1 MKNSLY
7 LRSGLIALVLLAA
20 IPAVL
25 GATSIS
31 GPTVISSPGT
41 YVLAQDIAGGNSPAI
56 WVKSSGVTIDGNG
69 HTIRGSGGSFGIL
82 VNRDG
87 TTLSGVEI
95 RNVRLQN
102 WNCGIYLKGVASSK
116 VSGVTAVSNGK
127 AGINLRTTRG
137 TTISGC
143 TVSGNQQGILLWQ
156 DCDGN
161 TISGNTMKDNSD
173 MGLWMAGTGRTGSGI
188 VYDSTGNTVSNNVAT
203 GNRYG
208 LYLDFTR
215 DNTVTG
221 NRATGNDDHGIF
233 LDYSSG
239 NRVTNNVV
247 SGHSQS
253 GIVLFDSARCTI
265 SGNTA
270 TRNGDF
276 GLWAIQSPSLAIVG
290 NQFSG
295 NSDGTFRLSGGST
308 QSSGSSTQ
316 TSGGATQAVAVTTP
330 VTVATTKAT
339 VTATPTPT
347 KTVSVA
353 ETRALGTSPSPTIG
367 AVTNQQATGSAEI
380 AVNPPTARKGAAVK
394 FTVTPTAGQTVK
406 AVWWSFDADR
416 HLKTWNSRAT
426 SPTFFYPAT
435 GTFSPLVRITYTDN
449 SVEEIRKSLYVK
461 VT

>member
-7 LRSGLIALVLLAA
+7 LRSGLLALVLLAA
-20 IPAVL
+20 IPAAL
-25 GATSIS
+25 GATSIT

-82 VNRDG
+82 VNKDG
-87 TTLSGVEI
+87 TTLSGVTI
-95 RNVRLQN
+95 KNVRLQN
-102 WNCGIYLKGVASSK
+102 WNCGIYFKGVASSSA
-116 VSGVTAVSNGK
+116 SGVTAVSNGK
-127 AGINLRTTRG
+127 AGINLRTTRD

-156 DCDGN
+156 DCDSN

-173 MGLWMAGTGRTGSGI
+173 MGLWLAGTGRTGSGI

-221 NRATGNDDHGIF
+221 NRAANNDDHGIF

-239 NRVTNNVV
+239 NRVTSNTVT
-247 SGHSQS
+247 GHAQS
-253 GIVLFDSARCTI
+253 GFVLFDSDGCTI

-270 TRNGDF
+270 SGNGDY
-276 GLWAIQSPSLAIVG
+276 GLWAIDSSGLSLGA

-295 NSDGTFRLSGGST
+295 NTVGTHKLSGSSS
-308 QSSGSSTQ
+308 SSGSPSQ
-316 TSGGATQAVAVTTP
+316 TSGGAAPAPAVSTQAP
-330 VTVATTKAT
+330 VVSDALTNSVSGSTRSAPV
-339 VTATPTPT
+339 VTATTQ
-347 KTVSVA
+347 A
-353 ETRALGTSPSPTIG
+353 PS
-367 AVTNQQATGSAEI
+367 GSADMTV
-380 AVNPPTARKGAAVK
+380 APATARKGAAVK
-394 FTVTPTAGQTVK
+394 FTVTPTAGKTIK
-406 AVWWSFDADR
+406 AVWWSFDATS
-416 HLKTWNSRAT
+416 HMNTWNSRAT
-426 SPTFFYPAT
+426 NPTFFYPAT
-435 GTFSPLVRITYTDN
+435 GTFSPLVKVTYTDGTTAE
-449 SVEEIRKSLYVK
+449 VRKS
-461 VT
+461 VTIT

>member
-20 IPAVL
+20 IPAAL
-25 GATSIS
+25 GATSIT

-41 YVLAQDIAGGNSPAI
+41 YVLAKDIAGGNSPAI

-69 HTIRGSGGSFGIL
+69 HTIRGAGGSYGIL
-82 VNRDG
+82 VNKDG
-87 TTLSGVEI
+87 TTLTGVTI
-95 RNVRLQN
+95 KNVRLEK
-102 WNCGIYLKGVASSK
+102 WNCGIYFKGVASSRA
-116 VSGVTAVSNGK
+116 SGVTAVSNGK

-143 TVSGNQQGILLWQ
+143 TVTGNQQGILLWQ

-173 MGLWMAGTGRTGSGI
+173 MGLWLAGTGRTSSGI

-221 NRATGNDDHGIF
+221 NKAANNDDHGIF

-239 NRVTNNVV
+239 NRLTSNTVTN
-247 SGHSQS
+247 HPQS
-253 GIVLFDSARCTI
+253 GIVLFDSDGCTI

-270 TRNGDF
+270 SGNGDY
-276 GLWAIQSPSLAIVG
+276 GLWAIDSSGLSISN

-295 NSDGTFRLSGGST
+295 NTDGTHKLSGASSQT
-308 QSSGSSTQ
+308 SGSSTQ
-316 TSGGATQAVAVTTP
+316 TSGGATQAPTVSGP
-330 VTVATTKAT
+330 VTNSLSGSTTSPT
-339 VTATPTPT
+339 VVTATTQ
-347 KTVSVA
+347 A
-353 ETRALGTSPSPTIG
+353 PS
-367 AVTNQQATGSAEI
+367 GSADMTVTP
-380 AVNPPTARKGAAVK
+380 ATARKGAAVK
-394 FTVTPTAGQTVK
+394 FTVTPAAGKTIGS
-406 AVWWSFDADR
+406 VWWSFDATS
-416 HLKTWNSRAT
+416 HMNTWNSRST

-435 GTFSPLVRITYTDN
+435 GTFAPLVKVTYTDGTTAE
-449 SVEEIRKSLYVK
+449 VRKS
-461 VT
+461 VTIT

>member
-7 LRSGLIALVLLAA
+7 LRSGLLALVLLAA
-20 IPAVL
+20 IPAAL
-25 GATSIS
+25 GATSIT

-82 VNRDG
+82 VNKDG
-87 TTLSGVEI
+87 TTLSGVTI
-95 RNVRLQN
+95 KNVRLQN
-102 WNCGIYLKGVASSK
+102 WNCGIYFKGVASSSA
-116 VSGVTAVSNGK
+116 SGVTAVSNGK

-156 DCDGN
+156 DCDSN

-173 MGLWMAGTGRTGSGI
+173 MGLWLAGTGRTGSGI

-221 NRATGNDDHGIF
+221 NRAANNDDHGIF

-239 NRVTNNVV
+239 NRVTSNTVT
-247 SGHSQS
+247 GHAQS
-253 GIVLFDSARCTI
+253 GFVLFDSDGCTI

-270 TRNGDF
+270 SGNGDY
-276 GLWAIQSPSLAIVG
+276 GLWAIDSSGLSLGA

-295 NSDGTFRLSGGST
+295 NTVGTHKLSGSSS
-308 QSSGSSTQ
+308 SSGSPSQ
-316 TSGGATQAVAVTTP
+316 TSGGGAPAPAVSTQAPAVSDALTNSVSRSTRSAP
-330 VTVATTKAT
+330 V
-339 VTATPTPT
+339 VTATT
-347 KTVSVA
+347 
-353 ETRALGTSPSPTIG
+353 
-367 AVTNQQATGSAEI
+367 QASSGSADMTV
-380 AVNPPTARKGAAVK
+380 APATARKGTAVK
-394 FTVTPTAGQTVK
+394 FTVTPTAGKTIK
-406 AVWWSFDADR
+406 SVWWSFDATS
-416 HLKTWNSRAT
+416 HMNTWNSRAT
-426 SPTFFYPAT
+426 NPTFFYPAT
-435 GTFSPLVRITYTDN
+435 GTFSPLVKVTYSDGTTAE
-449 SVEEIRKSLYVK
+449 VRKS
-461 VT
+461 VTIT

>member
-7 LRSGLIALVLLAA
+7 LRSGLLALVLLAA
-20 IPAVL
+20 IPAAL
-25 GATSIS
+25 GATSIT

-41 YVLAQDIAGGNSPAI
+41 YVLTQDITGGSPAI

-69 HTIRGSGGSFGIL
+69 HTIRGSGGSYGIL
-82 VNRDG
+82 VNKDG
-87 TTLSGVEI
+87 TTLSGVTI
-95 RNVRLQN
+95 KNVRVQN
-102 WNCGIYLKGVASSK
+102 WNCGIYLKGVASSS

-161 TISGNTMKDNSD
+161 TITGNTMKDNSD

-221 NRATGNDDHGIF
+221 NRAANNDDHGIF

-247 SGHSQS
+247 TGHAQS
-253 GIVLFDSARCTI
+253 GFVLFDSGGCSISANTA
-265 SGNTA
+265 SGN
-270 TRNGDF
+270 GDY
-276 GLWAIQSPSLAIVG
+276 GLWAIDSAGLSLGA

-295 NSDGTFRLSGGST
+295 NEVGTHKLSGSSS
-308 QSSGSSTQ
+308 SSGSSSQ
-316 TSGGATQAVAVTTP
+316 TSGGAAPAPAVSTQAPAVSGAITNSVSGSTP
-330 VTVATTKAT
+330 SAPV
-339 VTATPTPT
+339 VTATTQ
-347 KTVSVA
+347 A
-353 ETRALGTSPSPTIG
+353 PS
-367 AVTNQQATGSAEI
+367 GSADMTV
-380 AVNPPTARKGAAVK
+380 APTTARKGAAVK
-394 FTVTPTAGQTVK
+394 FTVTPTAGKTIK
-406 AVWWSFDADR
+406 AVWWSFDATS
-416 HLKTWNSRAT
+416 HMNTWNSRAT
-426 SPTFFYPAT
+426 NPTFFYPAT
-435 GTFSPLVRITYTDN
+435 GTFAPLVKVTYTDGTTAE
-449 SVEEIRKSLYVK
+449 VRKS
-461 VT
+461 VTIT

>member
-7 LRSGLIALVLLAA
+7 LRSGLIALILLAA

-25 GATSIS
+25 GATTIT

-41 YVLAQDIAGGNSPAI
+41 YVLAKDIAGGNSPAI

-69 HTIRGSGGSFGIL
+69 HTIRGTGGSYGIL
-82 VNRDG
+82 VNKDG
-87 TTLSGVEI
+87 TTLTGVTI
-95 RNVRLQN
+95 KNVRLEK
-102 WNCGIYLKGVASSK
+102 WNCGIYFKGVASSTA
-116 VSGVTAVSNGK
+116 SGVTAVSNGK

-143 TVSGNQQGILLWQ
+143 TVTGNQQGILLWQ

-203 GNRYG
+203 GNRFG

-221 NRATGNDDHGIF
+221 NKASNNDAHGIF

-239 NRVTNNVV
+239 NKVTGNTVT
-247 SGHSQS
+247 GHPQS
-253 GIVLFDSARCTI
+253 GIVLFDSDGCTI

-270 TRNGDF
+270 TGNGDY
-276 GLWAIQSPSLAIVG
+276 GLWAIESVSLAISN

-295 NSDGTFRLSGGST
+295 NTDGTHKLSGGST
-308 QSSGSSTQ
+308 QTSGSSTQ
-316 TSGGATQAVAVTTP
+316 TSGGATLTPAAVSTQAPAVSGP
-330 VTVATTKAT
+330 VTNSLSGSTTV
-339 VTATPTPT
+339 VTATTPAPSGSADIAVTPT
-347 KTVSVA
+347 
-353 ETRALGTSPSPTIG
+353 
-367 AVTNQQATGSAEI
+367 
-380 AVNPPTARKGAAVK
+380 TARKGAAVK
-394 FTVTPTAGQTVK
+394 FTVKPTAGKTVK
-406 AVWWSFDADR
+406 SVWWSFDADK
-416 HLKTWNSRAT
+416 HMNTWNSRST
-426 SPTFFYPAT
+426 NPTFFYPAT
-435 GTFSPLVRITYTDN
+435 GTFSPLVKITYTDN
-449 SVEEIRKSLYVK
+449 SVEEVRKSGYMK
-461 VT
+461 ITA

>member
-7 LRSGLIALVLLAA
+7 LRSGLLALVLLAA
-20 IPAVL
+20 IPAAL
-25 GATSIS
+25 GATSIT

-41 YVLAQDIAGGNSPAI
+41 YVLTQDITGGSPAI

-69 HTIRGSGGSFGIL
+69 HTIRGSGGSYGIL
-82 VNRDG
+82 VNNDG
-87 TTLSGVEI
+87 TTLSGVTI
-95 RNVRLQN
+95 KNVRLQN
-102 WNCGIYLKGVASSK
+102 WNCGIYFKGVASSTA
-116 VSGVTAVSNGK
+116 SGVTAVSNGK

-161 TISGNTMKDNSD
+161 TITGNTMKDNSD

-221 NRATGNDDHGIF
+221 NRASNNDAHGIF

-239 NRVTNNVV
+239 NRVTSNTVT
-247 SGHSQS
+247 GHAQS
-253 GIVLFDSARCTI
+253 GFVLFDSAGCSI

-270 TRNGDF
+270 SGNGDY
-276 GLWAIQSPSLAIVG
+276 GLWAIDSAGLSLGA

-295 NSDGTFRLSGGST
+295 NEVGTHKLSGSSS
-308 QSSGSSTQ
+308 SSGSSSQ
-316 TSGGATQAVAVTTP
+316 TSGGAAPAPAVSTQAPAVSGAITNSVSGSTP
-330 VTVATTKAT
+330 SAPV
-339 VTATPTPT
+339 VTATTQ
-347 KTVSVA
+347 A
-353 ETRALGTSPSPTIG
+353 PS
-367 AVTNQQATGSAEI
+367 GSADMTV
-380 AVNPPTARKGAAVK
+380 APTTARKGAAVT
-394 FTVTPTAGQTVK
+394 FTVTPTAGKTIK
-406 AVWWSFDADR
+406 AAWWSFDATS
-416 HLKTWNSRAT
+416 HMNTWNSRAT
-426 SPTFFYPAT
+426 NPTFFYPAT
-435 GTFSPLVRITYTDN
+435 GTFSPLVKVTYTDGTTAE
-449 SVEEIRKSLYVK
+449 VRKS
-461 VT
+461 VTIT

>member
-7 LRSGLIALVLLAA
+7 LRSGLLALVLLAA
-20 IPAVL
+20 IPAAL
-25 GATSIS
+25 GATSIT

-41 YVLAQDIAGGNSPAI
+41 YVLAKDIAGGSSPAI

-69 HTIRGSGGSFGIL
+69 HTIRGAGGSYGIL
-82 VNRDG
+82 VNKDG
-87 TTLSGVEI
+87 TTLTGVTI
-95 RNVRLQN
+95 KNVRVER
-102 WNCGIYLKGVASSK
+102 WNCGIYFKGVASSTA
-116 VSGVTAVSNGK
+116 SGVTAVSNGK

-221 NRATGNDDHGIF
+221 NRAASNDDHGIF

-239 NRVTNNVV
+239 NRITNNVV
-247 SGHSQS
+247 TGHAQS
-253 GIVLFDSARCTI
+253 GIVLFDSDGCSI

-270 TRNGDF
+270 SGNGDY
-276 GLWAIQSPSLAIVG
+276 GLWAIDSSGLVLG
-290 NQFSG
+290 TNQFSG
-295 NSDGTFRLSGGST
+295 NTDGTHKLSGSSS
-308 QSSGSSTQ
+308 SSGSASQ
-316 TSGGATQAVAVTTP
+316 TSGGATLTTVAPTQAPAVSGP
-330 VTVATTKAT
+330 VTNSLSGSTPSTTV
-339 VTATPTPT
+339 VTATTQAPSGAAGMTVTPT
-347 KTVSVA
+347 T
-353 ETRALGTSPSPTIG
+353 
-367 AVTNQQATGSAEI
+367 AT
-380 AVNPPTARKGAAVK
+380 KGAAVK
-394 FTVTPTAGQTVK
+394 FTVTPAPGKTIQS
-406 AVWWSFDADR
+406 VWWSFDATA
-416 HLKTWNSRAT
+416 HMNTWNSRAIN
-426 SPTFFYPAT
+426 PTFFYPAT
-435 GTFSPLVRITYTDN
+435 GTFTPLVKVTYTDGTTAE
-449 SVEEIRKSLYVK
+449 VRKS
-461 VT
+461 VTVT